1 MVRPLSVYRHFV
13 ILIRKQVKKKG
24 SIFENEDARNQDLM
38 RAYRQLV
45 RECKHI
51 YLPDICKQL
60 VNMPSER
67 FWVSEERAAIVISDM
82 LKGRSIENMTRNKRE
97 MYEEIF
103 SRVQAVR
110 AEHPEMSLT
119 EVVAQVV
126 EGPAPKFYLT
136 PKSAKVIIS
145 KIKSEWYARR
155 KRKYRH
161 LFM

>member
-1 MVRPLSVYRHFV
+1 M
-13 ILIRKQVKKKG
+13 KNKG
-24 SIFENEDARNQDLM
+24 SIFEYEDARNRDLM
-38 RAYRQLV
+38 RAYKELV
-45 RECKHI
+45 EKSRRI

-82 LKGRSIENMTRNKRE
+82 LKGRPIDNMTRNKRE
-97 MYEEIF
+97 MYEEIYR
-103 SRVQAVR
+103 RVLALR
-110 AEHPEMSLT
+110 EERPDASIT
-119 EVVAQVV
+119 ELVSEVV

-145 KIKSEWYARR
+145 KIKSEWYERR

>member
-1 MVRPLSVYRHFV
+1 M
-13 ILIRKQVKKKG
+13 KNKG
-24 SIFENEDARNQDLM
+24 SIFEYEDARNRDLM
-38 RAYRQLV
+38 RAYKELV
-45 RECKHI
+45 EKSRRI

-82 LKGRSIENMTRNKRE
+82 LKGRSIDNMTRNKRE
-97 MYEEIF
+97 MYEEIYR
-103 SRVQAVR
+103 RVLALR
-110 AEHPEMSLT
+110 EERPDASIT
-119 EVVAQVV
+119 ELVSDVV

-145 KIKSEWYARR
+145 KIKSEWYERR